1 MRAFFDSS
9 SFAKR
14 YVTEKGSSQVDDMCM
29 QASAL
34 GLCILCLPEIIS
46 AFNRKVRE
54 KSLSSYDYALAKD
67 RLFED
72 IRDAEIIQLVPQVI
86 TRTTSLLEVSTL
98 RAMDALHV
106 ACAIEWDAEIFI
118 SSDKNQIQAARKAK
132 LNCKYI

>member
-14 YVTEKGSSQVDDMCM
+14 YINEKGSSRVDEICM
-29 QASAL
+29 RASAL
-34 GLCILCLPEIIS
+34 GLCIVCFPEIIS
-46 AFNRKVRE
+46 ALNRKVRE
-54 KSLSSYDYALAKD
+54 KSLTSYEYALAKD

-72 IRDAEIIQLVPQVI
+72 VKDAEIIQLAPQVV
-86 TRTTSLLEVSTL
+86 TRATGLLEANTL

-106 ACAIEWDAEIFI
+106 ACAIVWEAEVFV

-132 LNCKYI
+132 LSCKYI